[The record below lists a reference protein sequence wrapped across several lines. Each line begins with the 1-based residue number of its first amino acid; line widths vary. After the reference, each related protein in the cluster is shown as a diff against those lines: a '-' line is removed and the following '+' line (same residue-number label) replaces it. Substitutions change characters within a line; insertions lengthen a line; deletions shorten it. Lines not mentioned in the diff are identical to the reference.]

1 MCNLSD
7 MFEERGMKTGK
18 LEQARETALRL
29 QRMRYDMETIS
40 EIVDVPVKKVKEWLL
55 AEQMV

>member
-1 MCNLSD
+1 MK
-7 MFEERGMKTGK
+7 RGMETGK